1 MTEEQSEN
9 YLETL
14 GDELSLAL
22 GRAIWTFAKI
32 EALTYEYIKALSKD
46 NLNDLLGRQTFKAR
60 MDLIKKLIVRIKN
73 LDTEK
78 TQALSVINKLDSLL
92 KRRNMI
98 AHNPWLIW
106 IDLEQEVFMT
116 EIHDASKPMDKQD
129 VKETLNL
136 EKIKQFT
143 EETQEIVLE
152 LKRALAPLAKA
163 VRGF

>member
-1 MTEEQSEN
+1 MAEEHNEN

-14 GDELSLAL
+14 SDELSLAL

-32 EALTYEYIKALSKD
+32 EALTYEYIKVLSKD
-46 NLNDLLGRQTFKAR
+46 NLNDLLGRQAFKSR
-60 MDLIKKLIVRIKN
+60 MELVKKLIERIKN

-78 TQALSVINKLDSLL
+78 AQALSVINKLDSLL

-106 IDLEQEVFMT
+106 IDLEQEIFMT
-116 EIHDASKPMDKQD
+116 EIHDASKPMDKQNA
-129 VKETLNL
+129 KETLNL

-143 EETQEIVLE
+143 IETQEIVLE
-152 LKRALAPLAKA
+152 LKRALAPLAQA